1 MQEVKMPKVLIVDD
15 EDALRFI
22 LQQTLEEFEEVGLVI
37 LSASNG
43 EEGLNLIINER
54 PDIVFLDVMMPIID
68 GFEVCRK
75 VKKELGLTNIF
86 IVILTAKGQSV
97 DSEKSNEVGADLYL
111 SKPFNP
117 MKIMEIVSEKL
128 GYKI

>member
-111 SKPFNP
+111 SKR
-117 MKIMEIVSEKL
+117 
-128 GYKI
+128 